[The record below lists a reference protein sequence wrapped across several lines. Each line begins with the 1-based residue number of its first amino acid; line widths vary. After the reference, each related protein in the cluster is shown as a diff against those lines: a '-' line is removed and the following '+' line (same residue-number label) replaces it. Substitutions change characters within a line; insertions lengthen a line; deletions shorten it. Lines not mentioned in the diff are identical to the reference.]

1 MITHINMKIYLVL
14 FLLIQVENIMI
25 NKFLEDN
32 NQKKQEEKSDIYLLL
47 VNKKHKLPD
56 DWVEKVEL
64 ITARNILGREFLVER
79 KTLEQFEALR
89 IKLLEEGV
97 NIELDSTY
105 RSVQRQQELWEE
117 FEKEY
122 GIEYCIKYVAIP
134 GYSEHHTGLVV
145 DVCLIKD
152 GIVID
157 DNDDMIAEREIF
169 AKVHERLADYGFI
182 LRYLEGK
189 EDITGYSYE
198 PWHLR
203 YVGIEIAKEIKE
215 KGITLEE
222 YLGDI

>member
-1 MITHINMKIYLVL
+1 MKIYLVL
-14 FLLIQVENIMI
+14 FLLIQIENIMI

-105 RSVQRQQELWEE
+105 RSVRRQQELWEE

-215 KGITLEE
+215 KRITLEE
-222 YLGDI
+222 YLGEI

>member
-1 MITHINMKIYLVL
+1 MKIYFVI

-122 GIEYCIKYVAIP
+122 GIDYCIKYVAIP

-152 GIVID
+152 GVVID

>member
-1 MITHINMKIYLVL
+1 MKIYLVL
-14 FLLIQVENIMI
+14 FLLIQIENIMI

-122 GIEYCIKYVAIP
+122 GIEYCIKYGAIP

-152 GIVID
+152 VIVID

-222 YLGDI
+222 YLGEI

>member
-1 MITHINMKIYLVL
+1 MKIYLVL

-32 NQKKQEEKSDIYLLL
+32 NQEKPEEKSDIYLLL

-122 GIEYCIKYVAIP
+122 GIDYCRKYVAIP

-152 GIVID
+152 GVVID

-215 KGITLEE
+215 KRITLEE
-222 YLGDI
+222 YLGEI

>member
-1 MITHINMKIYLVL
+1 MKIYLVL
-14 FLLIQVENIMI
+14 FLLIQIENIMI

-122 GIEYCIKYVAIP
+122 GIDYCRKYVAIP

-152 GIVID
+152 GVVID

-215 KGITLEE
+215 KRITLEE
-222 YLGDI
+222 YLGEI

>member
-105 RSVQRQQELWEE
+105 RSVQRQQEIWDE

-122 GIEYCIKYVAIP
+122 GIDYCRKYVAIP

-215 KGITLEE
+215 KRITLEE
-222 YLGDI
+222 YLGEI

>member
-1 MITHINMKIYLVL
+1 MKIYFVI

-122 GIEYCIKYVAIP
+122 GIDYCIKYVAIP

-222 YLGDI
+222 YLGEI

>member
-1 MITHINMKIYLVL
+1 MKIYLVL

-89 IKLLEEGV
+89 IKLLEEGI

-122 GIEYCIKYVAIP
+122 GIDYCIKYVAIP

-222 YLGDI
+222 YLGEI

>member
-1 MITHINMKIYLVL
+1 MKIYFVI

-122 GIEYCIKYVAIP
+122 GIDYCIKYVAIP

>member
-1 MITHINMKIYLVL
+1 MKIYLVL
-14 FLLIQVENIMI
+14 FLLIQIENIMI

-152 GIVID
+152 GLVID

-215 KGITLEE
+215 KRITLEE
-222 YLGDI
+222 YLGEI

>member
-105 RSVQRQQELWEE
+105 RSVQRKQELWEE
-117 FEKEY
+117 FETEY
-122 GIEYCIKYVAIP
+122 GIDYCRKYVAIP

-152 GIVID
+152 GVVID

-215 KGITLEE
+215 KRIALEE
-222 YLGDI
+222 YLGEI